1 MFAVIQVGST
11 QYVVH
16 EKDEI
21 LVDRLDV
28 EEGKNFMIE
37 KVLLVGEDDGKK
49 VEVGTPYLE
58 KIKIE
63 ARVMGE
69 EKGEKMRVFK
79 MKPKKRY
86 ERVSGHRSVY
96 TRIKILK
103 LSVLSGGAKKAA
115 VAADKPAAK
124 KAPAK
129 KAAPKKAAPK
139 KAVAKKPATKKAKA

>member
-1 MFAVIQVGST
+1 MFAVVQVGST
-11 QYVVH
+11 QYVVN

-21 LVDRLDV
+21 LVDRLDM

-49 VEVGTPYLE
+49 VQIGTPFLD
-58 KIKIE
+58 KAKVE

-69 EKGEKMRVFK
+69 EKGEKLRIFK

-86 ERVSGHRSVY
+86 ERVQGHRSVY

-103 LSVLSGGAKKAA
+103 LSMLSGAAKKEPA
-115 VAADKPAAK
+115 VAAAAKPAAK
-124 KAPAK
+124 KPA
-129 KAAPKKAAPK
+129 
-139 KAVAKKPATKKAKA
+139 AKKPAAKKPVAKKD